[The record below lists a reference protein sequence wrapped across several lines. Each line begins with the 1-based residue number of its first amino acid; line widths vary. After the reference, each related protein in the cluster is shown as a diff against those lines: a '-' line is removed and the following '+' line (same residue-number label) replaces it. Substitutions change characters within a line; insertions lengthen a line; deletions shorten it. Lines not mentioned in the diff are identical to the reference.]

1 MHHFVHTAFP
11 FLSWDTD
18 GVLDP
23 PIELLIKQTFN
34 RLKHAWCD
42 EHHSGGFWKRRFSPK
57 ASTAA
62 GRLVVAKRG
71 PGGPSLTRFLPR
83 TNMLHSPL
91 KQGQGVVCQNDS
103 LCQGVMEWTIL
114 LPPPPSVLFIMF
126 SSDGFMLSPPSL
138 PPQLGPTASHS
149 PCFCLW
155 SALQVS
161 GIIFPR
167 LLSFPVGTSERRS
180 PLRHLRGNAGS
191 VTDMELC
198 TTAPSLDLSSHRLL
212 NMTANMASNSG
223 WR

>member
-1 MHHFVHTAFP
+1 MHHFVHTAFT
-11 FLSWDTD
+11 FLSWDTN
-18 GVLDP
+18 GMLNF

-34 RLKHAWCD
+34 RLKHVWCD
-42 EHHSGGFWKRRFSPK
+42 EHHWEWFWKRRFSPK

-62 GRLVVAKRG
+62 GRLVVANRG

-114 LPPPPSVLFIMF
+114 LPPPPTLLFIMF
-126 SSDGFMLSPPSL
+126 STDGLMLSPLPHYPHSL
-138 PPQLGPTASHS
+138 DRWPHIHRASADG
-149 PCFCLW
+149 LMI
-155 SALQVS
+155 V
-161 GIIFPR
+161 FPR
-167 LLSFPVGTSERRS
+167 LLSFTVGTSERRS

-198 TTAPSLDLSSHRLL
+198 IMAPSLDLSSHRLL